1 MSDDT
6 LGNNVGMEPG
16 SFSLT
21 SHLKCHEVE
30 KLSTTTLCKD
40 GALWS
45 STASLLHVPD
55 DLLSISL
62 VTFSEIAK
70 EFMHSNY
77 GPGKES

>member
-21 SHLKCHEVE
+21 SQLKCHEVE

-45 STASLLHVPD
+45 STTSLLHLSD
-55 DLLSISL
+55 NLLSISL
-62 VTFSEIAK
+62 GTFSEIA
-70 EFMHSNY
+70 EELTLSNC
-77 GPGKES
+77 GPGEDS